1 MAKYCSK
8 CGKTL
13 PDGVE
18 VCPDCHGAGDEAA
31 LFTRIGA
38 DTEIWKDDSEPKKKK
53 PRKKIK
59 PRTRDRLVFGGAAVL
74 LVAAIVFV
82 ILYMQPLARVR
93 RAVRAGEYDRALTIY
108 TEKIAGRDKTAAE
121 DKLGAFLVK
130 TAGELC
136 DKFEAGEIE
145 PSEAET
151 AFDGLYAFGL
161 YTGELDAQYARFEE
175 LLGTRSQLSA
185 AEKLIRSGQFLEAC
199 DLLLAVP
206 EGDGEYEAAQAR
218 AQECLDYYAEKVL
231 YDIAEPFEAKEYE
244 NVIDALR
251 EGQENLKGYGR
262 FSAGIDAKLEECYK
276 LYADLAIEEAKNLAD
291 LGEYD
296 SAVRMIQNCIDCIGY
311 DTPELNTEL
320 AKYTALAEGKTTD
333 EAVALA
339 NAFYKDGEYAD
350 AFRELESAM
359 ARLGDSVGLERE
371 LSLMEERYYADTL
384 FAVKQVLDGDRENID
399 AALDAVDDAA
409 AIRKL
414 DAFEQ
419 LKETLEG
426 LRPLDLAQCAF
437 TGREGDIFR
446 NPEAFDGDHGG
457 GWIWG
462 GDGSYILYDL
472 EGEYDQFEGVLSVR
486 SEKTGV
492 SGSFEVYCDGKL
504 TFTSETVSGGGEDVE
519 VSFRIAGCKELKIV
533 FHCSYETSSL
543 DNGNC
548 LHGICVPAVMRDMI

>member
-38 DTEIWKDDSEPKKKK
+38 DTEIWKDDAEPKKKK
-53 PRKKIK
+53 PRKKLE
-59 PRTRDRLVFGGAAVL
+59 RSTRDRLVFGGAGVL
-74 LVAAIVFV
+74 LAAAIVFV
-82 ILYMQPLARVR
+82 ILYMQPLPRVK

-130 TAGELC
+130 TAGGLC

-145 PSEAET
+145 PSEAEA
-151 AFDGLYAFGL
+151 AFAGLYAFGL
-161 YTGELDAQYARFEE
+161 YTEELDAQYERFAE

-199 DLLLAVP
+199 DLLLAVG
-206 EGDGEYEAAQAR
+206 EEDGEYEAAQAR

-231 YDIAEPFEAKEYE
+231 YDIAEQLEAKDYE

-251 EGQENLKGYGR
+251 QGNENLKGYGR
-262 FSAGIDAKLEECYK
+262 FSAEIDAKLEQCYE
-276 LYADLAIEEAKNLAD
+276 LYAAMAVEEAKNLAD

-296 SAVRMIQNCIDCIGY
+296 SAARMIQNCIDCIGY
-311 DTPELNTEL
+311 DTPELTTEL

-333 EAVALA
+333 EAVIRA
-339 NAFYKDGEYAD
+339 NEFYKNGEYAD
-350 AFRELESAM
+350 AFRELESAA
-359 ARLGDSVGLERE
+359 ARLDDSAELERE
-371 LSLMEERYYADTL
+371 ISLMEEHYYADTL
-384 FAVKQVLDGDRENID
+384 FAVKQVLNGDRENLD
-399 AALDAVDDAA
+399 AALEVLEDAA
-409 AIRKL
+409 AIRAL
-414 DAFEQ
+414 DAFDE
-419 LKETLEG
+419 LKETLES

-437 TGREGDIFR
+437 TEREGDIFR
-446 NPEAFDGDHGG
+446 SAAGFDSGHDG

-462 GDGSYILYDL
+462 GEQSYILYDL
-472 EGEYDQFEGVLSVR
+472 AGGYDQFRGVLSAR
-486 SEKTGV
+486 SSNAGI
-492 SGSFEVYCDGKL
+492 SGSLEIWCDGKL
-504 TFTSETVSGGGEDVE
+504 TFTSETLHGGGEDIE
-519 VSFRIAGCKELKIV
+519 IACRVTGCRELKIV
-533 FHCSYETSSL
+533 FHCSYEPSSL

-548 LHGICVPAVMRDMI
+548 LHGLCDPAVTKDMI